1 MSSLSPDQKLLTLT
15 QYKELAS
22 SVGVA
27 RYGSK
32 QDLVAR
38 INGVAGG
45 NTKLMTLID
54 KAKKSMVLK
63 KEKKEKQAKKNNNT
77 NGKAPAAP
85 DAAICEDQDDL
96 DFDKLVEH
104 LTDRMQDKLV
114 GHRDLVNML
123 LKAFDEDATTTQ
135 IHKLSDK
142 KAIEALAILMTHE
155 EASDDEEEEE

>member
-1 MSSLSPDQKLLTLT
+1 MSSLSPDQKLLTLA

-38 INGVAGG
+38 INGAAGG

-63 KEKKEKQAKKNNNT
+63 KGRKEKQAKKD
-77 NGKAPAAP
+77 KAAATP
-85 DAAICEDQDDL
+85 NAAVCVVDCEDQDDL
-96 DFDKLVEH
+96 NFDKLVEH

-114 GHRDLVNML
+114 GHRELVNML

>member
-1 MSSLSPDQKLLTLT
+1 MSSLSPDQKLLTLA

-38 INGVAGG
+38 INGAAGG

-63 KEKKEKQAKKNNNT
+63 KGKKEKQKNN

-85 DAAICEDQDDL
+85 DAAACDNQDDV
-96 DFDKLVEH
+96 DFDKLVEY
-104 LTDRMQDKLV
+104 LTDRMQDKLA
-114 GHRDLVNML
+114 GHRELVNML

-135 IHKLSDK
+135 IRQLSNK

-155 EASDDEEEEE
+155 EASDDEEDEE

>member
-1 MSSLSPDQKLLTLT
+1 MSSLSPDQKLLTLA

-38 INGVAGG
+38 INGAAGG

-63 KEKKEKQAKKNNNT
+63 KGKKEKQKNN
-77 NGKAPAAP
+77 GKTPAAP
-85 DAAICEDQDDL
+85 DAAVCDNQDDV
-96 DFDKLVEH
+96 DFDKLVEY
-104 LTDRMQDKLV
+104 LTDRMQDKLA

-135 IHKLSDK
+135 IRQLSNK
-142 KAIEALAILMTHE
+142 KAIETLAILMTHE
-155 EASDDEEEEE
+155 EASDDEEDEE